1 MPKNSTKKNKIK
13 KIAKEI
19 LKYSYINMQTKIDTV
34 LNSGAIDVDS
44 WDPKNAPMIIP
55 KCIIMAILL
64 HESQQYSAKGTSYEK
79 RIKKEVKNI
88 QYFI

>member
-1 MPKNSTKKNKIK
+1 
-13 KIAKEI
+13 
-19 LKYSYINMQTKIDTV
+19 
-34 LNSGAIDVDS
+34 
-44 WDPKNAPMIIP
+44 MIIP
-55 KCIIMAILL
+55 RCIIMAILE